1 MLVDFGT
8 ATLNHVKAHV
18 EATCKAHIELH
29 VNEGG
34 PFEQLSAVSV
44 SSLNET
50 EFWSRCHRPIRFCV
64 AIHLDGSLL
73 HAGDDHIGLQHSLST
88 TLSNAEVSRV

>member
-8 ATLNHVKAHV
+8 ATLNHVKAQV
-18 EATCKAHIELH
+18 EATCEAHIELH

-34 PFEQLSAVSV
+34 PFTQLSAASA

-50 EFWSRCHRPIRFCV
+50 EFWPRCHRPIRFCV
-64 AIHLDGSLL
+64 ATCLDGSLL
-73 HAGDDHIGLQHSLST
+73 HAGDDHTGLQHSLST
-88 TLSNAEVSRV
+88 ALSNAEVSRV